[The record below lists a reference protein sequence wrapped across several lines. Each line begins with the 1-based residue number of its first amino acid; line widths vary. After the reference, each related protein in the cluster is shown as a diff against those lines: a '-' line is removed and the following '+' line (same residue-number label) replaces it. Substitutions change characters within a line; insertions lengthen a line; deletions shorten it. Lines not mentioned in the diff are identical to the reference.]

1 VKATKI
7 VFATYLVFIALVLVG
22 VFAMGLV
29 GR

>member
-1 VKATKI
+1 VKVTKI
-7 VFATYLVFIALVLVG
+7 VFATYLAFIALVLVG